1 MSTTPKWIQPVSV
14 AVEKLNKTKANL
26 EADFDYGVD
35 ILRRSLLANNC
46 FEVGKLTEK
55 EQSAARRHISKFS
68 NEAHELPDYLFEGL
82 RNHSNDWL
90 AREYFLNTLT
100 Q

>member
-26 EADFDYGVD
+26 EADFDYGVN
-35 ILRRSLLANNC
+35 ILRKTLLMNNS
-46 FEVGKLTEK
+46 FEVGNLTTK
-55 EQSAARRHISKFS
+55 EQNAARRYISKFS

-82 RNHSNDWL
+82 RNQSNDWL
-90 AREYFLNTLT
+90 AKEFFLNTVT